1 MNAKGGLVESNLLS
15 FPPLSRSFFAFVI
28 EEGCR
33 LWGICMPGIVNPVQR
48 RGTGYTSTRYLIRH
62 SKHDIFSRAGI
73 HTGRKSR
80 RVCPSVCS
88 AASLFASRASAAEL
102 KGATGVSSIR
112 RGRKTKKKER
122 ETEREREKK
131 KRKKMIEQRRRGGGI
146 IRINRATSYNN
157 RV

>member
-102 KGATGVSSIR
+102 KGATRYRRYGVGEKQKKR
-112 RGRKTKKKER
+112 REKQREKER
-122 ETEREREKK
+122 RKREK
-131 KRKKMIEQRRRGGGI
+131 
-146 IRINRATSYNN
+146 NDRATKGGRDYPDQSGHEL
-157 RV
+157 

>member
-102 KGATGVSSIR
+102 KGATRYRRYGVGEKQKKR
-112 RGRKTKKKER
+112 REKQREKERRKREKNDRATKK
-122 ETEREREKK
+122 
-131 KRKKMIEQRRRGGGI
+131 GGRDYPDQSGHEL
-146 IRINRATSYNN
+146 
-157 RV
+157 

>member
-102 KGATGVSSIR
+102 KGATRYRRYGV
-112 RGRKTKKKER
+112 GEKQKKKREKQREKER
-122 ETEREREKK
+122 RKREKK
-131 KRKKMIEQRRRGGGI
+131 
-146 IRINRATSYNN
+146 
-157 RV
+157 

>member
-102 KGATGVSSIR
+102 KGATRYR
-112 RGRKTKKKER
+112 RYRAWEKN
-122 ETEREREKK
+122 KK
-131 KRKKMIEQRRRGGGI
+131 KRERNRERKREEKEKK
-146 IRINRATSYNN
+146 NDRATKKGGRDYPDQSGHEL
-157 RV
+157 